1 MEISKK
7 GHLDWYILLS
17 VIGLMLFSIAF
28 VFSASAQ
35 ISAIK
40 FGDADKMFINHLS
53 KIAIGLVLL
62 FVFAKID
69 YHIYQKYSKYFI
81 LLALVPL
88 ILVFVISVPVNNVY
102 RWIDIGPFNFQ
113 PSELAKFA
121 LVIHLSTLLAE
132 RQEYIKSFKY
142 GMLPLLIW
150 SSLIAG
156 LIAVQPNFSTA
167 FVTYIIALSLMFI
180 GNVNILHLGAVGA
193 CSLSIAGIFAISASY
208 RMNRFM
214 TFLGTNSS
222 ENFDK
227 FGYQTSQ
234 AILAFGNGG
243 ISGIGAGQSRQS
255 NLFLPESYGDFI
267 YSIIGEEYGFIGAF
281 LILIV
286 FGLIIWRGI
295 KIIKNAPDE
304 YGYFLASGLVITFC
318 LYAVVNAGVN
328 CGLFPNTGVPMPFVS
343 WGGTAVFI
351 YASAI
356 GILLNISAQSGV
368 FPFKK
373 KTETEESL

>member
-1 MEISKK
+1 MEFTKK

-40 FGDADKMFINHLS
+40 FGSADKMFFSHLQ
-53 KIAIGLVLL
+53 KIGIGIILL
-62 FVFAKID
+62 FVFSKID

-81 LLALVPL
+81 AASLIPL
-88 ILVFVISVPVNNVY
+88 FLVFIISDQVNNVY
-102 RWIDIGPFNFQ
+102 RWIDLGPFSFQ

-142 GMLPLLIW
+142 GMLPGLIW
-150 SSLIAG
+150 STLIAG
-156 LIAVQPNFSTA
+156 LIAIQPNFSIA
-167 FVTYIIALSLMFI
+167 FVTYLIALSMMFI
-180 GNVNILHLGAVGA
+180 GNVNLIHLMAVGA
-193 CSLSIAGIFAISASY
+193 TALSTAGIFALSATY
-208 RMNRFM
+208 RINRFA
-214 TFLGTNSS
+214 TFLGMSNS

-227 FGYQTSQ
+227 YGYQSYQ
-234 AILAFGNGG
+234 AIIAFGNGG
-243 ISGIGAGQSRQS
+243 VSGIGPGQSRQS

-267 YSIIGEEYGFIGAF
+267 YSIVGEEYGFIGAF
-281 LILIV
+281 LILVV
-286 FGLIIWRGI
+286 FGLILWRGL

-356 GILLNISAQSGV
+356 GILLNISSQAGV

-373 KTETEESL
+373 KNEINESI